1 MKEYSLSEQF
11 ALISLDG
18 MDAIHDTVAKKVA
31 LSGIAMAEVLQ
42 KMISNGSMKNSASFG
57 EQLAGEISRVRKMSK
72 KERHKL
78 EKEMTAALKAEEA
91 LTEIPNLLGCDMT
104 YYTANVTIRE
114 YRSELRE
121 YQRIVE
127 SIRAEILEP
136 GEASLETV
144 CLLYLCRE
152 TGCMHDIFSVEEQEQ
167 IQSRMIEMMAATPF
181 YKALLETEFYSGIR
195 NAYLG
200 FLRAKTNLFKN
211 PYLEG
216 VNLLFPFLDRK
227 QAIFI
232 DMVIVGTTVE
242 ERRRKTI
249 EFLRSNGHV
258 CEEVPMGSERFIK
271 VDNKYYRIFPSTRSC
286 KVPIQG
292 IELLPVYR

>member
-1 MKEYSLSEQF
+1 
-11 ALISLDG
+11 
-18 MDAIHDTVAKKVA
+18 
-31 LSGIAMAEVLQ
+31 
-42 KMISNGSMKNSASFG
+42 
-57 EQLAGEISRVRKMSK
+57 
-72 KERHKL
+72 
-78 EKEMTAALKAEEA
+78 
-91 LTEIPNLLGCDMT
+91 
-104 YYTANVTIRE
+104 
-114 YRSELRE
+114 
-121 YQRIVE
+121 
-127 SIRAEILEP
+127 
-136 GEASLETV
+136 
-144 CLLYLCRE
+144 
-152 TGCMHDIFSVEEQEQ
+152 MHDIFSVEEQEQ

-242 ERRRKTI
+242 ERRRNTI
-249 EFLRSNGHV
+249 EFFSSIGHV